1 MNKAKPSS
9 LLPITPDEEDEED
22 DADEDEDDDE
32 EDEPGGDPGG
42 VGFEPPLLHPCNARA
57 PTDNSISARFFKV
70 SLLYVLYL

>member
-1 MNKAKPSS
+1 V
-9 LLPITPDEEDEED
+9 PDEEDEED
-22 DADEDEDDDE
+22 DDEE

-57 PTDNSISARFFKV
+57 PTENSISARFFKV